1 MSSRIVTI
9 ARLLLPST
17 GAVVV
22 IVVAIPAVAAAS
34 WDDITTTL
42 GRLDPLVVVGL
53 TALWVAGLVAQ
64 TPTLTA
70 ALPGLSHRRALAL
83 NLSGSCVSN
92 LLPLGGAAGTAVN
105 WRMVRGWG
113 FGAAAFARWALVTNL
128 ADTAVKL
135 ALPAVV
141 LGWFAVSADA
151 PPHVIGT
158 AALAGA
164 ALLIVLI
171 ALIGVGSREATLRRV
186 GGWDAWNV
194 TEDADLGILQ
204 AALLWGC
211 LAAVGVQLPLVVVAA
226 AFVVERVLS
235 LLVLTPG
242 AVGPVE
248 VGMVAAL
255 TALGAPSAAAAAGV
269 LLYRAFIVALEIPV
283 GGAVLVG
290 WWAQRQAVR
299 RMPRRTMARSR
310 PCPALPSR
318 RASRVPGSADWQ
330 THPVEVTR
338 HADECRGGARV
349 SCHLDGRGAP
359 TDSKR
364 CADAMM
370 R

>member
-186 GGWDAWNV
+186 GGWLDGCA
-194 TEDADLGILQ
+194 ERIAFLPRSREGYAADVVRFRTQSAELIIGGWPGLLGGKLAYAILQ

-299 RMPRRTMARSR
+299 RMPRRTMAPSR
-310 PCPALPSR
+310 PVPPL
-318 RASRVPGSADWQ
+318 PGSAI
-330 THPVEVTR
+330 TTR
-338 HADECRGGARV
+338 
-349 SCHLDGRGAP
+349 
-359 TDSKR
+359 
-364 CADAMM
+364 
-370 R
+370 